1 MDTADIRSPAATLR
15 LSHPSANVSER
26 TLEIIRY
33 RRGHRS
39 ARRRGWLVR
48 RALVLADALGL
59 VLAFLFAELLFGGKG
74 AQGPFNTSI
83 ETLLFL
89 ATLPG
94 WLIVAKLYGLYDRDQ
109 QRADHTTS
117 DDIGAVIHMVTMGT
131 WLFFAVTWIVRFASP
146 EPAKLVAF
154 WITAVV
160 LLPVARV
167 AARAFCRGRLAY
179 LQNTLVYGAGD
190 VGRTVAH
197 KFLQHPEYGVNLVG
211 FVDSSTADLSAP
223 KAVPVL
229 GLSEDLHDVV
239 EAFQIDRVVVAF
251 PAEGHDRVI
260 ERVRS
265 LSDLN
270 VHVDVV
276 PTLLDVISPRVDVH
290 AVEGLPL
297 IGLPSFALTQSQR
310 RLKRAMDVVLSSIGI
325 VLLTPVFALIALVIK
340 LDSRGPVFFRQVRM
354 GEDEKPF
361 LMLKFRTMKADAD
374 ARKVEFAHLN
384 KHAGPGG
391 DSRMFKISGDP
402 RVTRVGRFLRRYS
415 LDELPQLLNVLKG
428 EMTLVGP
435 RPLIPDEDRYVDE
448 WARKRLDLK
457 PGMTGLWQVLG
468 RNEIPFGEMMK
479 LDYLYVT
486 SWSLWLDIR
495 LLLRT
500 LPLMLKGAR
509 GAY

>member
-1 MDTADIRSPAATLR
+1 MDTADTRSPAATLR
-15 LSHPSANVSER
+15 SSHPSANVSER

-48 RALVLADALGL
+48 RALVLADVLGL
-59 VLAFLFAELLFGGKG
+59 VLAFLFAELLFGSTGV
-74 AQGPFNTSI
+74 QGPFNTST

-109 QRADHTTS
+109 QRTDHTTS
-117 DDIGAVIHMVTMGT
+117 DDIVAVLHMVTMGT

-146 EPAKLVAF
+146 GPPKLFAF
-154 WITAVV
+154 WVTAVV
-160 LLPVARV
+160 LLPVGRV

-179 LQNTLVYGAGD
+179 LQNTLVYGAGE

-229 GLSEDLHDVV
+229 GPSEDLREVV

-251 PAEGHDRVI
+251 PAEGHDLVI

-310 RLKRAMDVVLSSIGI
+310 RLKRAMDVGLSSIGL
-325 VLLTPVFALIALVIK
+325 VLLAPVFALIALVIK
-340 LDSRGPVFFRQVRM
+340 FDSRGPVFFRQVRM
-354 GEDEKPF
+354 GEGEKPF
-361 LMLKFRTMKADAD
+361 LMLKFRTMIADAD
-374 ARKVEFAHLN
+374 ARKGEFAHLN
-384 KHAGPGG
+384 KHAGLGG

-402 RVTRVGRFLRRYS
+402 RVTRVGGFLRRYS
-415 LDELPQLLNVLKG
+415 LDELPQFLNVLKG
-428 EMTLVGP
+428 KMTLVGP
-435 RPLIPDEDRYVDE
+435 RPLIPDEDRYVDD

-468 RNEIPFGEMMK
+468 RNEIPFGEMIK

-486 SWSLWLDIR
+486 SWSLWRDCR

-500 LPLMLKGAR
+500 VPLVLKGT
-509 GAY
+509 GETY